1 MNFSINHL
9 SCGDEVSK
17 DAVAIKSIK
26 RPQVVKEFIQQ
37 KIQDARKEDFIGYK
51 PEIIKKLASMKVNSV
66 FELFELLRK
75 VEELFGEDYHSN
87 INIELN
93 LSISLSLLIPAA
105 PSREDGPWA
114 EPPGAAEGQQSEG
127 V

>member
-1 MNFSINHL
+1 MI
-9 SCGDEVSK
+9 DKYIEQVSK

-51 PEIIKKLASMKVNSV
+51 PEIIKKLASMEVNSV

-75 VEELFGEDYHSN
+75 VEELFGEDIKSKNFWRQKLYDA
-87 INIELN
+87 
-93 LSISLSLLIPAA
+93 LIK
-105 PSREDGPWA
+105 RGKDE
-114 EPPGAAEGQQSEG
+114 
-127 V
+127 